1 MAGDRM
7 NEAACSRR
15 ASYDIPAS
23 RWFPNAMS
31 DFILDENLDL
41 SNFLRPNAGSAS
53 APFETPTLWAPQDE
67 VFYNFIIDL
76 SSS

>member
-1 MAGDRM
+1 
-7 NEAACSRR
+7 
-15 ASYDIPAS
+15 
-23 RWFPNAMS
+23 MS